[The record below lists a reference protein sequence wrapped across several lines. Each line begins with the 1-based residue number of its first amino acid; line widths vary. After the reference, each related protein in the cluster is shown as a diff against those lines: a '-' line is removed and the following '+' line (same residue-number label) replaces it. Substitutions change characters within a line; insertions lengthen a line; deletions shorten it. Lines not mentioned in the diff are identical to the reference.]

1 MINSIGNFGT
11 TMALSFEKQSTAKVT
26 TSNST
31 SFQEILSNVNA
42 TEKVTISFAETN
54 KNDFE
59 AWKTSYFTKG
69 IVGIGEDRRVQ
80 VEGVSE
86 AFKQIIDKAAASGGY
101 NDPQGFVSSLST
113 TELDALQHIHCL
125 AEPII
130 PQGLSKEGALNLLYS
145 PDQSKDINND
155 GLSDVGLAKMWAYP
169 PPNAPEAVKKAW
181 KEATAGLSDMEAALK
196 MGPFMPTG
204 FPGEPGWKNIYA
216 EPNFSYTKQVVDYL
230 KSMEIH
236 KPDDYEE
243 KKAFL
248 QSYLEL
254 LKKHQ
259 VA

>member
-1 MINSIGNFGT
+1 MLNSIGNVGT
-11 TMALSFEKQSTAKVT
+11 ATASSFEKQLTAKVT

-31 SFQEILSNVNA
+31 SFQEILSNVNS
-42 TEKVTISFAETN
+42 TENVTISFAETN
-54 KNDFE
+54 MNDFE
-59 AWKTSYFTKG
+59 TWKTSYFTKG
-69 IVGIGEDRRVQ
+69 IGEDRRIQ

-86 AFKQIIDKAAASGGY
+86 TFKQIIDKAAASGGY
-101 NDPQGFVSSLST
+101 DDPLGFVSSLSA

-125 AEPII
+125 ADPII

-155 GLSDVGLAKMWAYP
+155 GLSDVGLAKMWTYP

-181 KEATAGLSDMEAALK
+181 KEATAGLSEMEAALK

-204 FPGEPGWKNIYA
+204 LPGEREWKNMYA
-216 EPNFSYTKQVVDYL
+216 EPDFSYTKQIEDYL

-236 KPDDYEE
+236 KPSDYEE
-243 KKAFL
+243 KKVFL

-259 VA
+259 IA

>member
-1 MINSIGNFGT
+1 MINSIGNSGT
-11 TMALSFEKQSTAKVT
+11 TTASYFEKQSNVKT
-26 TSNST
+26 TTGNLSN
-31 SFQEILSNVNA
+31 FQEILSNVNA
-42 TEKVTISFAETN
+42 TEKAAISFAETN

-59 AWKTSYFTKG
+59 AWKTHYFTQ
-69 IVGIGEDRRVQ
+69 GIGENRRAQ
-80 VEGVSE
+80 VESVSE
-86 AFKQIIDKAAASGGY
+86 AFKQIIDKAATNGGY
-101 NDPQGFVSSLST
+101 NDPLGFVRSLST

-155 GLSDVGLAKMWAYP
+155 GLSDVGLAKMWKYP

-196 MGPFMPTG
+196 MGPFMPMG
-204 FPGEPGWKNIYA
+204 LPGEPGWKNMYA
-216 EPNFSYTKQVVDYL
+216 EPDFSYSKQVVDYL

-236 KPDDYEE
+236 KPNDYE
-243 KKAFL
+243 KQKAFF

-254 LKKHQ
+254 LKKHP